1 MSSAALRPAPA
12 FRGFVAA
19 LWCATVILAPA
30 ALAWTWA
37 APADLLK
44 VAAVGTALILF
55 FPRLRVARA
64 DESDRPAA
72 TWGDAALR
80 CVFAAALF
88 LPFAATITGLHPSI
102 LSADP
107 DDRSAPEEERL
118 GTGAVKRVTIELEG
132 PLSEGLIQVEDY
144 PLLRV
149 RADLLPGERR
159 SARAWMVGPKDRLD
173 WPDSVEA
180 QGMTAKLVEGGYR
193 CPDWARRAGPTFEG
207 LAESQGL
214 PGLTAVLAAMVAAV
228 GSIAVLRARR
238 LGIAVRGLGL
248 CILGIVGAVGARQ
261 VAAPLG
267 AHGSEQAPGL
277 PVAVLEG
284 RRLADGDTQ
293 WVESRRGFGGLS
305 FAALGDRDG
314 LDRGWSGELD
324 VADPLG
330 AGSTELA
337 LGEVGPGWTVRG
349 RTAAAPVDWRGP
361 FDAGLR
367 LLVPEVNTWGA
378 FGEAW
383 ERTPLGSWSPLGPL
397 GLGMSPSDRL
407 GEGEGDPP
415 GWCAQGLPQGA
426 SLFLGRLSVPLQ
438 GTSETWIRL
447 SGFRLP

>member
-1 MSSAALRPAPA
+1 MSSAAARPVPA
-12 FRGFVAA
+12 LRGFVAA

-44 VAAVGTALILF
+44 VAAAGTALILF
-55 FPRLRVARA
+55 FPPIRVAGA
-64 DESDRPAA
+64 DETNRPTA
-72 TWGDAALR
+72 TFGDSALR

-88 LPFAATITGLHPSI
+88 LPFAAAITGLHPSI
-102 LSADP
+102 FSADS
-107 DDRSAPEEERL
+107 DDRSAPGEERL
-118 GTGAVKRVTIELEG
+118 GTGAVQRVTVELEG
-132 PLSEGLIQVEDY
+132 PLSGGAIQAEGYQ
-144 PLLRV
+144 PLRV
-149 RADLLPGERR
+149 RADLLPGERQ

-173 WPDSVEA
+173 WPDSVMAE
-180 QGMTAKLVEGGYR
+180 GITAKLVEGGYR

-207 LAESQGL
+207 LAESRGL

-238 LGIAVRGLGL
+238 LSIAARALGL
-248 CILGIVGAVGARQ
+248 CILGFVGAIGARQ
-261 VAAPLG
+261 LAGPLG
-267 AHGSEQAPGL
+267 GPPSEQPPGL

-284 RRLADGDTQ
+284 RRLADGGTQ

-305 FAALGDRDG
+305 FAAHGDLDG
-314 LDRGWSGELD
+314 LDRGWGGEFD

-337 LGEVGPGWTVRG
+337 LGDVGPGWTVRG

-367 LLVPEVNTWGA
+367 LLVPEVNTWGE
-378 FGEAW
+378 FDEAW

-397 GLGMSPSDRL
+397 ALGMSPSDRL
-407 GEGEGDPP
+407 GEGQGDPP